1 MDRRGRRRGA
11 RLAIGIGVI
20 LLVVAWWLRPPS
32 MDDPVTTTGRVS
44 ANEGERRKEKTP
56 IISFEAGER
65 TYTFDPSF
73 STYPPI
79 PVGNEVEVRY
89 ERNDPSV
96 ARYVRWETEWGWLIA
111 LSIGGALI
119 AIGLAMWFKP
129 DSVASRADAAGA
141 ATPLGPPPGWYADPD
156 GEGRRWWDG
165 SSWTDRSD

>member
-79 PVGNEVEVRY
+79 PVGTEVEVRY

-96 ARYVRWETEWGWLIA
+96 AQYVRWETERAWLI
-111 LSIGGALI
+111 LL
-119 AIGLAMWFKP
+119 AIGLVLIVGGAAAWLWP
-129 DSVASRADAAGA
+129 APASRRG
-141 ATPLGPPPGWYADPD
+141 
-156 GEGRRWWDG
+156 
-165 SSWTDRSD
+165 

>member
-11 RLAIGIGVI
+11 GLAIGIGVI
-20 LLVVAWWLRPPS
+20 LLVVAMWIRPPS

-44 ANEGERRKEKTP
+44 ANEGERRKKRTP

-79 PVGNEVEVRY
+79 PIGTEVEVRY

-96 ARYVRWETEWGWLIA
+96 AQYVRWETEWAWLIP
-111 LSIGGALI
+111 L
-119 AIGLAMWFKP
+119 AIGL
-129 DSVASRADAAGA
+129 VLIVGGA
-141 ATPLGPPPGWYADPD
+141 AAWIWPAATS
-156 GEGRRWWDG
+156 RRN
-165 SSWTDRSD
+165 